1 VETFFSYF
9 FHQKGLNWFLLQIYQ
24 ITYINSLFYTMA
36 SSMEEQSL
44 DLTTCCIRPAS
55 YDLNEHKP
63 KHLPCTH
70 NFCLGCLKVRT

>member
-1 VETFFSYF
+1 
-9 FHQKGLNWFLLQIYQ
+9 
-24 ITYINSLFYTMA
+24 MA